1 MTEIAAYQSPTQLQY
16 SFRVPCVLKS
26 TGWGIRKL
34 TVKELASAMDL
45 TQVNY
50 SEELVL
56 DSASDG
62 EVMSRFLA
70 IPLVKALQFS
80 LSVTLGIGSSNGTN
94 IKAEENFGPMPPIY

>member
-1 MTEIAAYQSPTQLQY
+1 M
-16 SFRVPCVLKS
+16 
-26 TGWGIRKL
+26 
-34 TVKELASAMDL
+34 
-45 TQVNY
+45 
-50 SEELVL
+50 L

>member
-1 MTEIAAYQSPTQLQY
+1 
-16 SFRVPCVLKS
+16 
-26 TGWGIRKL
+26 
-34 TVKELASAMDL
+34 MDL

-80 LSVTLGIGSSNGTN
+80 LAVTPRIGSSYGNKL
-94 IKAEENFGPMPPIY
+94 KAEDNF